1 VTDCAECMVPRK
13 RFVEIADECGLEC
26 VEWSNFH
33 EYVRGKLRDDGS
45 TATATATDASTEGK
59 KTRPGE
65 IAGGAATAHELWR
78 QTMGGR
84 SVHEVTLS
92 EDEWEAAYLYATFAF
107 KRKGTSAAAA
117 AAVLRRPKPKH
128 VWTRV
133 EPEDVLVLEGAA

>member
-1 VTDCAECMVPRK
+1 M
-13 RFVEIADECGLEC
+13 
-26 VEWSNFH
+26 
-33 EYVRGKLRDDGS
+33 
-45 TATATATDASTEGK
+45 
-59 KTRPGE
+59 
-65 IAGGAATAHELWR
+65 
-78 QTMGGR
+78 
-84 SVHEVTLS
+84 TLS

>member
-1 VTDCAECMVPRK
+1 M
-13 RFVEIADECGLEC
+13 EIADECGLEC

-107 KRKGTSAAAA
+107 KRKGTSAAAGGGGVA
-117 AAVLRRPKPKH
+117 AAQAQARVDAGGAGGRLSVRGRGVRVAVTRR
-128 VWTRV
+128 
-133 EPEDVLVLEGAA
+133 

>member
-1 VTDCAECMVPRK
+1 MVPRK

-65 IAGGAATAHELWR
+65 IAGGAATAHEHVAADDGR
-78 QTMGGR
+78 KERARGDAERGRVGGGV
-84 SVHEVTLS
+84 S
-92 EDEWEAAYLYATFAF
+92 
-107 KRKGTSAAAA
+107 
-117 AAVLRRPKPKH
+117 LRD
-128 VWTRV
+128 VRV
-133 EPEDVLVLEGAA
+133 